1 MWLCNPNPIGLG
13 LAKILEEEKK
23 KNRNPSN
30 CLEDFK
36 IKICSNIFPSAIKW
50 TTDTPVWKYELV
62 RIETTALGPYHCIME
77 TWMVKPPKA
86 LPNITQHFN
95 LVFID
100 I

>member
-1 MWLCNPNPIGLG
+1 M
-13 LAKILEEEKK
+13 EEEKK
-23 KNRNPSN
+23 KKKKMENPSN
-30 CLEDFK
+30 CLEDFKIK
-36 IKICSNIFPSAIKW
+36 IKICSNIFPSAIKQM
-50 TTDTPVWKYELV
+50 TDTLVRKYELV

-86 LPNITQHFN
+86 LPNITWHFN